1 MRIVIVSNSVWSN
14 ENSFGNSFTN
24 IFEGIEDLEIANIAC
39 KMGKPDSDIVKR
51 CFQITEKSLI
61 KNFLNKKSPS
71 GCEIPPKSEKTKED
85 NNNGFEEKTVK
96 YYKMHKNQ
104 FTMWAR
110 ALIWKICRWK
120 SKELIEF
127 LDDFKPEMVFIP
139 IYYSHYIHD
148 INFFIMKRYNI
159 PCVGYISDDN
169 YSLRQFS
176 LSPFYWLD
184 RFMVRP
190 KIAKVF
196 RKCDTVYVI
205 SETQRREYA
214 KLFGDK
220 FTVLTKCGD
229 FSDGKLPELTEPK
242 KPIKIL
248 YTGNLSCGRADSLTA
263 LSRSIAKVN
272 DGDIKFRLDIY
283 SNTPISEKE
292 KSSLDF
298 HEGCTMNPP
307 VSFSEVVKL
316 QSEADILVHVE
327 GFKWKD
333 RLTVHQSFSTK
344 IVDYLMRRKC
354 IMAIGK
360 DDCASIS
367 YFIDNDAGLVCQS
380 EEEIENTLKTILN
393 DNSKL
398 CEYADK
404 AWESGR
410 KNHSADKTKR
420 ELKEVLDRVYFE
432 SQRNN

>member
-1 MRIVIVSNSVWSN
+1 MRVVIVSNSVWSN

-24 IFEGIEDLEIANIAC
+24 IFEGIEDLEIANIVC
-39 KMGKPDSDIVKR
+39 KMGKPDSDIVSR

-71 GCEIPPKSEKTKED
+71 GKEIPPKTQENQKEIKD
-85 NNNGFEEKTVK
+85 DLEEKTAK

-120 SKELIEF
+120 SKELIDF
-127 LDDFKPEMVFIP
+127 LDDFKPELVFIP

-176 LSPFYWLD
+176 LSPLYWLD

-190 KIAKVF
+190 KIARVF
-196 RKCDTVYVI
+196 KKCDTVYVI
-205 SETQRREYA
+205 SENQRREYA
-214 KLFGDK
+214 KIFGDK
-220 FTVLTKCGD
+220 FKILTKCGD
-229 FSDGKLPELTEPK
+229 FSDEKLPPLLEHN
-242 KPIKIL
+242 KPIKLL
-248 YTGNLSCGRADSLTA
+248 YTGNLSCGRADSLVA
-263 LSRSIAKVN
+263 LSRAINKVN
-272 DGDIKFRLDIY
+272 NGELKFKLEIY
-283 SNTPISEKE
+283 SNTPITDKE
-292 KSSLDF
+292 KSELDF
-298 HEGCTMNPP
+298 HEGCSMNPP
-307 VSFSEVVKL
+307 ISFNEVVKK

-380 EEEIENTLKTILN
+380 EEEIEKNLLNVLN
-393 DNSKL
+393 DNSIL
-398 CEYADK
+398 DEYADK
-404 AWESGR
+404 AWASGK
-410 KNHSADKTKR
+410 KNHSR
-420 ELKEVLDRVYFE
+420 EEMQKNLKNDLFRVYYE
-432 SQRNN
+432 SKRA

>member
-1 MRIVIVSNSVWSN
+1 MRVVIVSNSVWSN

-24 IFEGIEDLEIANIAC
+24 IFEGIEDLEIANVAC
-39 KMGKPDSDIVKR
+39 KMGKPDSNIVSR
-51 CFQITEKSLI
+51 SFQITEKSLI
-61 KNFLNKKSPS
+61 KNLLKGTPS
-71 GCEIPPKSEKTKED
+71 GKEIPPKTQEEQKEIKD
-85 NNNGFEEKTVK
+85 DLEEKTAK

-104 FTMWAR
+104 LTMWAR

-120 SKELIEF
+120 TPELIEF

-176 LSPFYWLD
+176 LSPLYWLD

-190 KIAKVF
+190 KIARVF
-196 RKCDTVYVI
+196 KKCDTVYVI
-205 SETQRREYA
+205 SEIQRREYA

-220 FTVLTKCGD
+220 FKVLTKCGD
-229 FSDGKLPELTEPK
+229 FSDEKLPALLEHNE
-242 KPIKIL
+242 PIKFL
-248 YTGNLSCGRADSLTA
+248 YTGNLSCGRADSLAA
-263 LSRSIAKVN
+263 LSRAINKVN
-272 DGDIKFRLDIY
+272 NGELKFKLDIY

-292 KSSLDF
+292 KNELDF
-298 HEGCTMNPP
+298 HEGCSMNLPI
-307 VSFSEVVKL
+307 SFNEVIKL
-316 QSEADILVHVE
+316 QSEADVLVHVE

-380 EEEIENTLKTILN
+380 EEEIENSLRKILEN
-393 DNSKL
+393 KAILD
-398 CEYADK
+398 EYADK
-404 AWESGR
+404 AWNSGK
-410 KNHSADKTKR
+410 KNHSAQKTKAD
-420 ELKEVLDRVYFE
+420 LKSDLDRVYKQ
-432 SQRNN
+432 SKNA